1 MGTHVVK
8 RIFFSNTYYS
18 HFWDGSEKECLVF
31 EKQSKLVEEGE
42 LHNTFTSSYT
52 VPLASIRNSISTV
65 YDDFL
70 SFSSEVQDEISGDRS
85 EYIP

>member
-1 MGTHVVK
+1 MIPITVTF
-8 RIFFSNTYYS
+8 R
-18 HFWDGSEKECLVF
+18 DGSENECLVF

-52 VPLASIRNSISTV
+52 VPIANIRNSIPTV

-70 SFSSEVQDEISGDRS
+70 SYSSDVQDENSGDGS